1 MNSVFPEHTFD
12 RSRIRWADYL
22 QALTPVEKYGD
33 VLFKREDKF
42 APLGFNGVNGSKMR
56 QCLWLVD
63 EWVKT
68 KNIVGIVS
76 GSVVGSPQHPFIAS
90 ICKHYG
96 LGCLIVTGSKNY
108 LQHTNMVLASRMGA
122 NFHVVK
128 IGYARALQA
137 KAFQVAKKLPG
148 HEVLETNITVDER
161 LNPPERIEAFHKIGS
176 YQVGNIPAEV
186 ETMII
191 PCGSCNSVVS
201 ILYGIAINPPKGL
214 KRVLL
219 MGIGNNGSFNIKYIP
234 DRLKI
239 ISKVVGK
246 NLNASFRYTMFNDSN
261 PGIELIHHDINGTG
275 YCTYSDWMPFN
286 FGGIDLHPRYEGKV
300 WNFMNENPDKFS
312 QYLNNKTL
320 FWVVGNEPREVFP
333 IST

>member
-1 MNSVFPEHTFD
+1 
-12 RSRIRWADYL
+12 
-22 QALTPVEKYGD
+22 
-33 VLFKREDKF
+33 
-42 APLGFNGVNGSKMR
+42 
-56 QCLWLVD
+56 
-63 EWVKT
+63 
-68 KNIVGIVS
+68 
-76 GSVVGSPQHPFIAS
+76 
-90 ICKHYG
+90 
-96 LGCLIVTGSKNY
+96 
-108 LQHTNMVLASRMGA
+108 MVLASRMGA

-148 HEVLETNITVDER
+148 HEVLETNITVDEK

-201 ILYGIAINPPKGL
+201 ILYGIAMNPPKGL

-300 WNFMNENPDKFS
+300 WNFMTENPDKFS
-312 QYLNNKTL
+312 QYLNNRTL